1 MNQFSNSSIR
11 PKTLSEIRNKV
22 SQIKPIIKSAIK
34 PAATAQRT
42 LDGAEAN
49 PNTQDRDVLRKAT
62 DEVMAALAGRPVFP
76 SRPYIQPAMRAEV
89 QQTGDDAEDIEA
101 DEAHTAVESIDSG
114 SEDAPTKPAVHVE
127 QERKEDSSTD
137 APLTEPKATPRP
149 AMPVRPPVWSRP
161 QIKPIR
167 PASQQPIKQAG
178 QAKQEEANHT
188 DERGMSSAEG
198 LASTQLSE
206 DERPTMAQTSTQNPD
221 KPKITPKHRPGMPPP
236 PLPRLNI
243 KPAIRPATPQPEL
256 APQASEK
263 LDAIQAEGA
272 TVLNLE
278 TPAIP
283 PSPMVFNVEENDKQS
298 ALAESS
304 DHQEEPETDLIQSSL
319 QGGETITVADTPVT
333 DDAFPGTQ
341 TSVAKAVE
349 VAFSPYTLG
358 DYQVGEE
365 CLIFDDG
372 EDVIRVTATQVY
384 VAFLC
389 GETNGK
395 GCGFCL
401 AWTTRSGKQ
410 CNKVI
415 PMTRVVADWSSLLGE
430 LGDEGLFV
438 LSPRHFKGYLLEA
451 CSRAELPEVRLITQI
466 GFLPLNPEVPLGAYG
481 FMMPSGAILPVD
493 SQLGQVN
500 AKSLRYRPPFE
511 HPALGAY
518 AASGTHAQWK
528 EGIAP
533 AEGNVLAVFCTCA
546 VLASVM
552 LQVSGG
558 ENCGFHMH
566 GLSSSGKSTAGQVG
580 MSVLACAADP
590 QSSHKPTT
598 FGSWSATDNG
608 RELLAACA
616 SGSAMF
622 LDELDSTPKGMS
634 ITIYPL
640 LNGSGKVR
648 MRSAGGM
655 STQYF
660 WRLLALSTGEVSL
673 YERMMREPQREV
685 MLGELS
691 RFLDIPVDNLPRDS
705 SLSVEQ
711 AQSLAQALKQRSG
724 EVYGTACT
732 ALVQNLFAT
741 YATLGELSA
750 ALLEVIEIAHVEL
763 CSHLA
768 ARRPLRAAHKRAVR
782 HFALVLAVGRWAAD
796 GVLPFSVAAI
806 ERAVFS
812 VAEAWFDNFPSL
824 NEEDRL
830 QDSVRAYLREQ
841 RENVVSTASSSESA
855 QHGRVPKIL
864 LHDGR
869 LYMAPDSFHQACGD
883 LPVVKAGKLLER
895 VGVLHRHGGEGQKV
909 KMTVWPSLFRSLRYY
924 ALDAARLLG
933 ARELADLVS
942 GVQNS
947 AAAQDDYDADGLPP
961 APVL

>member
-1 MNQFSNSSIR
+1 VLA
-11 PKTLSEIRNKV
+11 PV
-22 SQIKPIIKSAIK
+22 
-34 PAATAQRT
+34 ATAIE
-42 LDGAEAN
+42 EA
-49 PNTQDRDVLRKAT
+49 
-62 DEVMAALAGRPVFP
+62 F
-76 SRPYIQPAMRAEV
+76 RPYV
-89 QQTGDDAEDIEA
+89 
-101 DEAHTAVESIDSG
+101 
-114 SEDAPTKPAVHVE
+114 
-127 QERKEDSSTD
+127 
-137 APLTEPKATPRP
+137 
-149 AMPVRPPVWSRP
+149 
-161 QIKPIR
+161 
-167 PASQQPIKQAG
+167 
-178 QAKQEEANHT
+178 
-188 DERGMSSAEG
+188 
-198 LASTQLSE
+198 
-206 DERPTMAQTSTQNPD
+206 
-221 KPKITPKHRPGMPPP
+221 
-236 PLPRLNI
+236 
-243 KPAIRPATPQPEL
+243 
-256 APQASEK
+256 
-263 LDAIQAEGA
+263 
-272 TVLNLE
+272 
-278 TPAIP
+278 
-283 PSPMVFNVEENDKQS
+283 
-298 ALAESS
+298 
-304 DHQEEPETDLIQSSL
+304 
-319 QGGETITVADTPVT
+319 
-333 DDAFPGTQ
+333 
-341 TSVAKAVE
+341 
-349 VAFSPYTLG
+349 LG
-358 DYQVGEE
+358 DFQVDEE
-365 CLIFDDG
+365 CLIYDDG

-401 AWTTRSGKQ
+401 TWTTRSGKQ
-410 CNKVI
+410 CTKVI
-415 PMTRVVADWSSLLGE
+415 PMTRVVADWSHLLGE

-451 CSRAELPEVRLITQI
+451 CSRAELSEVRLITQI
-466 GFLPLNPEVPLGAYG
+466 GFFALNPEVPEGEYG
-481 FMMPSGAILPVD
+481 FMLPSGAILPVE

-796 GVLPFSVAAI
+796 GVLPFSVAAV